1 MPFVL
6 IGALLI
12 ALKLA
17 ELGPFEACPWGLAI
31 APLVLAV
38 LWWRYQD
45 ASGLTKRRE
54 MARLEQRKDQRR
66 RDALTRLGVGPDAE
80 KAQAEAD
87 KARAARQREIDRVE
101 GQRAKA
107 RARARDSILGSRLD
121 SELPSNRNT

>member
-17 ELGPFEACPWGLAI
+17 ELGPFDACPWGLAI

-66 RDALTRLGVGPDAE
+66 RDALTRLGVGPDGE

-87 KARAARQREIDRVE
+87 KARATRQREIDRIE
-101 GQRAKA
+101 GHRAKA

-121 SELPSNRNT
+121 SELPSNRNS